1 MPQLDNPSD
10 HDLLILLN
18 RDMSELTS
26 QMREAMTQLQ
36 RGNERF
42 TSIALRDQEVGA
54 ALAGL
59 RLDFSRAQSL
69 AEQANATAIKAQN
82 EIDDFKLQIRTV
94 LWLGGPLI
102 GISVA
107 LGTELIKRWLGI

>member
-1 MPQLDNPSD
+1 MPPLEASD

-18 RDMSELTS
+18 RDMAELKE
-26 QMREAMTQLQ
+26 QLRAAMDQLQ

-42 TSIALRDQEVGA
+42 TAISLRDQEVGA

-59 RLDFSRAQSL
+59 RTDFSRAMQV
-69 AEQANATAIKAQN
+69 AEAARDSATKVQA
-82 EIDDFKLQIRTV
+82 EIHDFKIQMRTV
-94 LWLGGPLI
+94 LWLGGPII

-107 LGTELIKRWLGI
+107 LATELVKRWLGI